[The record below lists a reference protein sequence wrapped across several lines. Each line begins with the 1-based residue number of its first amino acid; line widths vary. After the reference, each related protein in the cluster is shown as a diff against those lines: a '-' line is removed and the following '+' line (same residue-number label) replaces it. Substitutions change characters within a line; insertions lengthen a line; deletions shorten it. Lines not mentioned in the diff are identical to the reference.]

1 MSVRK
6 ARTRVV
12 AVEDGLR
19 PVAEALRERGY
30 EVMTFTEGNLD
41 QAEALVVSGQDD
53 NLLGVHTR
61 QVRGPV
67 ISAEGKTPVEIVR
80 RVEKELGGPEV

>member
-1 MSVRK
+1 MRK
-6 ARTRVV
+6 AKTRVV

-30 EVMTFTEGNLD
+30 RVTTFTQGNLD
-41 QAEALVVSGQDD
+41 QAEALVVSGQDG

-67 ISAEGKTPVEIVR
+67 ISAEGKTPVEVVQ
-80 RVEKELGGPEV
+80 RVEKELGGPEL